1 MTRVLVLDDNQNRH
15 DAFARRL
22 EGCHVVHAYT
32 AKQAIDHLAHDKRYD
47 LVCLDHDLD
56 LVSLID
62 DTGDGRE
69 VADFIALHLGRAKV
83 PPLVLVHSWNEPAS
97 AGMVRTMLDAGVRV
111 VRREFSPHL
120 SWLRVPGGAA

>member
-1 MTRVLVLDDNQNRH
+1 MTRVLVLDDDQNRH

-32 AKQAIDHLAHDKRYD
+32 AKQAIDHLALDERYD

-56 LVSLID
+56 LVSLLD

-69 VADFIALHLGRAKV
+69 VADFIALHMERAKW
-83 PPLVLVHSWNEPAS
+83 PDQVLVHSWNGPA
-97 AGMVRTMLDAGVRV
+97 ADGMERVLRDAGLRV
-111 VRREFSPHL
+111 ISRAFSPSLH
-120 SWLRVPGGAA
+120 WLRVGGATR